1 MPTPPKILIR
11 DLESLEDFAQ
21 AEEIEREVWTLAD
34 IDVMPTLLAIAMKAA
49 GSIWVGA
56 FDGKRMVGFALGFPA
71 LEHSKLSIHSH
82 SLGVLEAYRQFDVG
96 FQLKLA
102 QRERALA
109 LRISDMSW
117 TFDPLQSRNAHLN
130 FAKLGVICQSYRPDF
145 YGSGSSSALHQNGT
159 DRLWVRWPMAT
170 RRVRDRVEKKL
181 PEGKGSRA
189 EMLETLQRL
198 LPLVQFRADGAP
210 QRSDLA
216 EALGRQ
222 RIAIEIPGDIGAV
235 EVQDFG
241 LAQEWR
247 LATRWAFQAALQA
260 GFFVAEYCRMVRG
273 QQGPGAYLLEK
284 GPPAEYIPDIG

>member
-1 MPTPPKILIR
+1 MSSVPKIVIR
-11 DLESLEDFAQ
+11 DLDGLEDFAQ
-21 AEEIEREVWTLAD
+21 AEAVEREVWTLAD

-49 GSIWVGA
+49 GSLWVGA
-56 FDGKRMVGFALGFPA
+56 FDGKRMVGFAFGFPA
-71 LEHSKLSIHSH
+71 LEHGKLTIHSH
-82 SLGVLEAYRQFDVG
+82 SLGVLAAYRQFDVG

-109 LRISDMSW
+109 LRIADMSW

-145 YGSGSSSALHQNGT
+145 YGSSSSSALHQNGT

-170 RRVRDRVEKKL
+170 RRVRERIERKL
-181 PEGKGSRA
+181 GKGSRA

-198 LPLVQFRADGAP
+198 LPLVQFRADGKP
-210 QRSDLA
+210 QRNDLA

-222 RIAIEIPGDIGAV
+222 RIAIEIPGDIGAI
-235 EVQDFG
+235 ESEDAA
-241 LAQEWR
+241 LALEWR
-247 LATRWAFQAALQA
+247 LATRWAFQEALQA
-260 GFFVAEYCRMVRG
+260 GFFVAEYCRTVRG

-284 GPPAEYIPDIG
+284 APPEEYIPDIG